1 MNCVEY
7 ENVGIE
13 ESTNKKQGETKSLR
27 LNAVP
32 RGRARLGAQV
42 ARRVAEVVD
51 DQLAHGAM
59 PA

>member
-13 ESTNKKQGETKSLR
+13 EFTNRKQGEAKSLR

-32 RGRARLGAQV
+32 GGRARLGAQI